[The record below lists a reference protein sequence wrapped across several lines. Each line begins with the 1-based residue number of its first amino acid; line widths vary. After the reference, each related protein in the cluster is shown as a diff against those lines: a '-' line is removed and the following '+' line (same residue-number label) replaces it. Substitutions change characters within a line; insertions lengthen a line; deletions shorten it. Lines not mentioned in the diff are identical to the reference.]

1 MNSGKCWGGAVCA
14 FPTRD
19 PPHNAFVIS
28 PCFMWHLCNQQQ
40 QLDQFVCLI
49 GSTTEETVASCV
61 YIRGGGNFH
70 NFPSMIIIIIIINY
84 RNFIVCSSKVPS
96 PDKPAHL
103 FVRSSFH
110 NLPTATHNPST
121 SQSLLMSAS
130 GKCLKNYCSAMG
142 GWCPESVKCVFCEII
157 IKLHRNSILAM
168 HILLHFLSCPLL
180 LTGSWNTR
188 TTTVCLTQQN

>member
-1 MNSGKCWGGAVCA
+1 
-14 FPTRD
+14 
-19 PPHNAFVIS
+19 
-28 PCFMWHLCNQQQ
+28 MWHLCNQQQ
-40 QLDQFVCLI
+40 QLDQCVCLI

-84 RNFIVCSSKVPS
+84 RNSIVCSSKVPS

-121 SQSLLMSAS
+121 SQSLFMSAN
-130 GKCLKNYCSAMG
+130 GKCIKNYCGAMG

-168 HILLHFLSCPLL
+168 HILSFILS
-180 LTGSWNTR
+180 
-188 TTTVCLTQQN
+188 TVTDW